1 MNPDLEVIKQIE
13 KRWTTSSIVKTHYPD
28 CHLEH
33 WSCAIQV
40 LIEMLRFNFGW
51 NPGDIIVS
59 QRDEILRLRDEL
71 AKARK
76 DHA

>member
-33 WSCAIQV
+33 WSCAIQI
-40 LIEMLRFNFGW
+40 LIEMLRSGNW
-51 NPGDIIVS
+51 HPGNIIAE
-59 QRDEILRLRDEL
+59 QREEIMRLRSEL
-71 AKARK
+71 ERRDGA
-76 DHA
+76 HA